1 MRKGTI
7 GDFSEKLNFW
17 HELIY
22 YSLMCAESNGSIFNI
37 DHKHSY
43 DHFYV
48 LGWIHS
54 LFGNQIF
61 FYYNLYVSFF
71 CACNYSSHVPIIYI
85 NMNQKSAF
93 SNQLRNRKMRDLNFS
108 TLLKNEILS
117 SMVPFR
123 IAGHICMAGIIEYY
137 VETINLK

>member
-1 MRKGTI
+1 
-7 GDFSEKLNFW
+7 
-17 HELIY
+17 
-22 YSLMCAESNGSIFNI
+22 MCAESNGSIFNI

-43 DHFYV
+43 DHFCV

-54 LFGNQIF
+54 LFGNQV

-71 CACNYSSHVPIIYI
+71 VPITTVHMFQLYNI
-85 NMNQKSAF
+85 NMKQTSAF
-93 SNQLRNRKMRDLNFS
+93 SNQLRIQTENLNFS
-108 TLLKNEILS
+108 TLLENEILF

-123 IAGHICMAGIIEYY
+123 IAGHIICMTGIIEYY